1 MNSHPKLTETDIFE
15 LSTRKTLTNDF
26 RISLYMRMKPCSNVE
41 KTIIDVVYFKKY
53 KTEDSENIAV
63 SIYDINY

>member
-1 MNSHPKLTETDIFE
+1 
-15 LSTRKTLTNDF
+15 
-26 RISLYMRMKPCSNVE
+26 MKPCSNVE

-63 SIYDINY
+63 SITTLTINTVQSTSNSI